1 MEKKSKPVAPYGDW
15 VKKKI
20 IKLIAFFTCVVLIFV
35 NLFMFSFSPYGIGY
49 KYYENNTIQIG
60 VSQQNN
66 IVSQTIDN
74 YLAELEENGYYIC
87 LTEVNKNIIYQQT
100 IIRRSEINNQQL
112 QQIIKNSISVS
123 VFAVKL
129 LITNDNAVYYF
140 KSESECNK
148 FVSDLKEY
156 NENIEIVITNEIIE
170 VHQIT
175 NNQVLQDTIQ
185 VYRLDR
191 ESRDREAAAA
201 LERQKQ
207 KQKQSQVIASRSGHT
222 RIDTSS
228 NSHHPLDSYTY
239 ISSKFG
245 QRSSGFHTG
254 VDFATPIGTK
264 VHAWKA
270 GTVTHASWSGG
281 YGNYITIR
289 HDDGTV
295 SCYAHLNSYACSVG
309 DYVDCHEIIAYS
321 GSTGNSTR
329 SAFTFWN

>member
-1 MEKKSKPVAPYGDW
+1 MEKKSKPVAPYGGW

-20 IKLIAFFTCVVLIFV
+20 TKLITFFTCVVLIFV

-66 IVSQTIDN
+66 IVGQTIDN

-87 LTEVNKNIIYQQT
+87 STEANKDITYQQT

-112 QQIIKNSISVS
+112 QKIIKDSITVS

-129 LITNDNAVYYF
+129 SITNDDTVYYF

-156 NENIEIVITNEIIE
+156 NENIEITIADEIIE
-170 VHQIT
+170 THQIT
-175 NNQVLQDTIQ
+175 DSQVLQDTIQ

-201 LERQKQ
+201 LERE
-207 KQKQSQVIASRSGHT
+207 KQKQSKAIVSRGGYT
-222 RIDTSS
+222 RVDTSN

-254 VDFATPIGTK
+254 VDFATPIGTE

-281 YGNYITIR
+281 YGNYITIQ
-289 HDDGTV
+289 HNDGTV

-309 DYVDCHEIIAYS
+309 DYVSCHETIAYS